1 MERKDLDVQKNGLR
15 QSYDAK
21 LSELNELIATADA
34 TVRQTQGSTDLQK
47 LYEEDPTQAAKLDF
61 ELRQQQS
68 RIEDMKSRAREAQA
82 KQYNEFL
89 ETQRELAA
97 TKIPE
102 YSDPGKADQFKI
114 NMRNSLKSYGF
125 NDEEIGSLADHRFLM
140 VAKDAMSYKSLKD
153 KRPIVQKKV
162 ANAPKVVKSGV
173 AKSSTSSGR
182 EQIRNK
188 IGRVRKSGNIQDAQS
203 AILDI
208 INLKS
213 QQRK

>member
-1 MERKDLDVQKNGLR
+1 MERKDLDIQKNSLR

-21 LSELNELIATADA
+21 LTELNDIIATADA
-34 TVRQTQGSTDLQK
+34 TVRQKQGSQDLK
-47 LYEEDPTQAAKLDF
+47 TLYDEDPTAAAKLDF
-61 ELRQQQS
+61 ELRQQTKQLN
-68 RIEDMKSRAREAQA
+68 DMKYKAREIQQ
-82 KQYNEFL
+82 KQYDEFL
-89 ETQRELAA
+89 EAQRELVA

-102 YSDPGKADQFKI
+102 YSDPGKADQFKV
-114 NMRNSLKSYGF
+114 NMRNSLRNYGF

-182 EQIRNK
+182 EQI
-188 IGRVRKSGNIQDAQS
+188 
-203 AILDI
+203 
-208 INLKS
+208 
-213 QQRK
+213 

>member
-1 MERKDLDVQKNGLR
+1 
-15 QSYDAK
+15 
-21 LSELNELIATADA
+21 
-34 TVRQTQGSTDLQK
+34 
-47 LYEEDPTQAAKLDF
+47 
-61 ELRQQQS
+61 
-68 RIEDMKSRAREAQA
+68 MKYKAREIQQ
-82 KQYNEFL
+82 KQYDEFL
-89 ETQRELAA
+89 EAQRELAA

-102 YSDPGKADQFKI
+102 YSDPGKADQFKV
-114 NMRNSLKSYGF
+114 NMRNSLRNYGF

-140 VAKDAMSYKSLKD
+140 VAKDAMSYQTLKD

-188 IGRVRKSGNIQDAQS
+188 IGKVRKSGDIKDASS